1 MFQITVLLA
10 GYLISWKVS
19 ICSKHLT
26 ALTSA
31 VISILLS
38 KKVLCYFNLSNL
50 HDRKDGN
57 SWSSGPAPPP
67 PPGTPPATRNNRNHK
82 SGSNSSP
89 SDGGS
94 GGGSS
99 KSGIGGGGIA
109 GIVISILIVGAIV
122 AFFLVKRRSK
132 RSSSDI
138 EKLDNEPFAPLAS
151 NEVQGNTH
159 SLSAILHTGTLAS
172 WVSP

>member
-1 MFQITVLLA
+1 MIFYV
-10 GYLISWKVS
+10 
-19 ICSKHLT
+19 
-26 ALTSA
+26 
-31 VISILLS
+31 S
-38 KKVLCYFNLSNL
+38 KKVICNFTMNIL

-67 PPGTPPATRNNRNHK
+67 PPGTPPATRRHHK

-89 SDGGS
+89 SDGN
-94 GGGSS
+94 GSS

-122 AFFLVKRRSK
+122 AFFLVKRRSR

-138 EKLDNEPFAPLAS
+138 EKLDDNQPFAPLAP
-151 NEVQGNTH
+151 NEVQGN
-159 SLSAILHTGTLAS
+159 SLSICNSARWPVACHDKSILLVTPTCL
-172 WVSP
+172 